1 MKKVEKPEEAKKSG
15 KSGKLNKQWL
25 SIALGIVTATGGFLD
40 AGTVSTSGEA
50 GAKFGLGL
58 IWAILLATFAVIL
71 LVEMVGRFTAV
82 SQKTY
87 ADAIRE
93 DFGFRFYLLPLTAEI
108 IAESLLL
115 AAELGGIAIAVSL
128 LTGVSWHIL
137 FPFAALLVWIMTW
150 RAPFDLIEN
159 GPALLGLVTLSFIG
173 GIIALGGIPLNI
185 LPTLWQPS
193 FQQGTVADYL
203 YLIAAILGSTISP
216 YLLYFYSSGAR
227 EENWT
232 GKSLLLNRV
241 TAIVGMGFG
250 SLGSMALVVLGAL
263 VLLPLNISSNT
274 LGELGLAMAKPFG
287 IVGSFL
293 FALVLFATC
302 LGAALEI
309 TLALSYNIA
318 QGFGWEWGEGKKPVE
333 AARFNLVM
341 TIILIVGLIIGL
353 FGIDPLQLALF
364 ASTVIALFLP
374 ISLSPFLI
382 LMNDRQYLGDKTNR
396 RWTNIAIICILVIAF
411 VVAIVSLPLEI
422 ITGGG

>member
-1 MKKVEKPEEAKKSG
+1 VK
-15 KSGKLNKQWL
+15 KQWL
-25 SIALGIVTATGGFLD
+25 AIALGIMTATGGFLD
-40 AGTVSTSGEA
+40 AGTVATSGEA

-58 IWAILLATFAVIL
+58 IWAVLLATIAVIL

-115 AAELGGIAIAVSL
+115 AAELGGMAIALSL
-128 LTGVSWHIL
+128 LTGISYHVF
-137 FPFAALLVWIMTW
+137 FPLAALFVWMMAW
-150 RAPFDLIEN
+150 RGSFDLIEN
-159 GPALLGLVTLSFIG
+159 GPAMLGLLTLSFVA
-173 GIIALGGIPLNI
+173 GIIALGGIPLTL
-185 LPTLWQPS
+185 LPTLWKPN
-193 FQQGTVADYL
+193 FQQGTVADYF
-203 YLIAAILGSTISP
+203 YLVAGILGATISP
-216 YLLYFYSSGAR
+216 YLLHFYSSGAR
-227 EENWT
+227 EENWS

-241 TAIVGMGFG
+241 TAIVGMSFG
-250 SLGSMALVVLGAL
+250 SLGSMALVVLGAI
-263 VLLPLNISSNT
+263 VLQPLNITSNT

-293 FALVLFATC
+293 FALVLFTTC

-309 TLALSYNIA
+309 TLALSYNVS

-333 AARFNLVM
+333 AARFNLAL
-341 TIILIVGLIIGL
+341 TIFLLVGVAIGLIGV
-353 FGIDPLQLALF
+353 DPLQLALF

-374 ISLSPFLI
+374 ISLAPFLI
-382 LMNDRQYLGDKTNR
+382 IMNDSQYLGDKTNKR
-396 RWTNIAIICILVIAF
+396 FTNIAIICILLIAF
-411 VVAIVSLPLEI
+411 VVAIVSLPLVI